1 MIELDLINQMKSG
14 PLRILCIGAHCD
26 DIEIGCGGTLLE
38 LQRKR
43 KDMTVQWVILSSN
56 EKRADEAEKSAARF
70 LRGARDYSLIK
81 GVFKDGYFPYLGS
94 GIKDFFEE
102 LKKEA
107 APDLVFTHYRSDF
120 HQDHRIVSE
129 LTWNTFRN
137 HLILE
142 YEIPKYDGDM
152 GSPNLYFQLD
162 KETCSEKI
170 DIIKS
175 SYKTQEKK
183 QWFDEE
189 TFWSLLRLRGMEANS
204 KYKYA
209 EGFYCRKI
217 VF

>member
-43 KDMTVQWVILSSN
+43 KDMTIQWVILSSN
-56 EKRADEAEKSAARF
+56 EKRAAEAEKSAARF
-70 LRGARDYSLIK
+70 LKGAKDYSLTK

-162 KETCSEKI
+162 QETCSEKI

-204 KYKYA
+204 KHKYA

>member
-1 MIELDLINQMKSG
+1 MIELDLINQMKTG
-14 PLRILCIGAHCD
+14 PFRILCIGAHCD
-26 DIEIGCGGTLLE
+26 DIEIGCGGALLE
-38 LQRKR
+38 LQKRR
-43 KDMTVQWVILSSN
+43 KDMTINWVILSSD
-56 EKRADEAEKSAARF
+56 EKRAAEAEKSAGRLLKGTKDF
-70 LRGARDYSLIK
+70 SLK
-81 GVFKDGYFPYLGS
+81 NGVFKDGYFPYLGS
-94 GIKDFFEE
+94 EIKDFFED
-102 LKKEA
+102 LKKEME
-107 APDLVFTHYRSDF
+107 PDLIFTHYRSDF

-152 GSPNLYFQLD
+152 GSPNVYIQLD
-162 KETCSEKI
+162 QGTCSEKI

-189 TFWSLLRLRGMEANS
+189 TFWSLLRIRGIEANS
-204 KYKYA
+204 RYKYA